1 MFFFQREHCMCQR
14 DTILVL
20 LRLTAGLLPT
30 PPAHPRSIY
39 LEDELQFMFV
49 CEKRKCS
56 YRQSVPQIQSR
67 KTSLRCV
74 CGEKCVYHID
84 KQIYSC
90 PKLNGGCGVCLHE
103 LDSFTYMH
111 TEICLEET
119 EDFSWV
125 CLRKDASKICELKGI
140 LKYRLNENLMNSEMV
155 YERRKD
161 SKCKIIKRNIMTPAI
176 LVDGVEI

>member
-1 MFFFQREHCMCQR
+1 VVSCGFYICADIDCSVCVSNVKHIQCFKVFSQREQCMCQR
-14 DTILVL
+14 ETILVL
-20 LRLTAGLLPT
+20 LHLTAGLLPT

-49 CEKRKCS
+49 CKKRKCS

-90 PKLNGGCGVCLHE
+90 PNLTAGVVYVFMNLIHLH
-103 LDSFTYMH
+103 
-111 TEICLEET
+111 ICIQKY
-119 EDFSWV
+119 V
-125 CLRKDASKICELKGI
+125 LRKQRIFLGC
-140 LKYRLNENLMNSEMV
+140 V
-155 YERRKD
+155 
-161 SKCKIIKRNIMTPAI
+161 
-176 LVDGVEI
+176 